1 MTKEQTEQLKLDNQ
15 LCFRLYTASRLI
27 VQSYQPYLSDLG
39 ITYTQYLALMVLWEK
54 SPVKVSEISSR
65 LKLESNTV
73 TPLVKRMEAQGL
85 VKREK
90 GKQDGRETIVSLTQ
104 KGKSLEKEAARI
116 SAAIKVNVENTV
128 LTMPRRTPLIALTTR
143 TTIAIQDTRLKPV
156 RST

>member
-27 VQSYQPYLSDLG
+27 VQSYQPYLSELG

-116 SAAIKVNVENTV
+116 PSYLSSKLHSCGIQDE
-128 LTMPRRTPLIALTTR
+128 TMLAMVPCLDDLIAKLSS
-143 TTIAIQDTRLKPV
+143 AEGV
-156 RST
+156 STF

>member
-27 VQSYQPYLSDLG
+27 VQSYQPYLSELG

-116 SAAIKVNVENTV
+116 PSCLSGKLHSCGIQDE
-128 LTMPRRTPLIALTTR
+128 TMLAMVPCLDDLIAKLSS
-143 TTIAIQDTRLKPV
+143 AEGV
-156 RST
+156 STF